1 MSIETDIDIK
11 LYCEECGHK
20 VEPKNIVCST
30 CFDKV
35 KEDCDDLQGELDD
48 AEDTIRELEDQPR

>member
-1 MSIETDIDIK
+1 MSIDIDIK
-11 LYCEECGHK
+11 LYCEECGHE

-30 CFDKV
+30 CFDDV
-35 KEDCDDLQGELDD
+35 KSERDQLQGELDD